1 MRKLCVFVAV
11 LLTVMAGASPASA
24 RTHHHFHSK
33 KHSTWDTSS
42 TWSSSSSSDDTAVTT
57 PAAVQVQ
64 LTGYG
69 APDNTPAGSRT
80 ISMPTVHEEAGGN
93 CTYGDP
99 VTFASPGKAGSTE
112 FPRGERVYF
121 PKLRCYGISEDSGA
135 TKESL
140 PHIDI
145 YTGDGPKGVTDECEQ
160 GLTGETSVIVSPPPG
175 EPVNPGPLSSPSGCS
190 FSKMTSYNSR
200 EYNNV
205 W

>member
-42 TWSSSSSSDDTAVTT
+42 TRSSSSSSDDTAVTT
-57 PAAVQVQ
+57 AVQVQ